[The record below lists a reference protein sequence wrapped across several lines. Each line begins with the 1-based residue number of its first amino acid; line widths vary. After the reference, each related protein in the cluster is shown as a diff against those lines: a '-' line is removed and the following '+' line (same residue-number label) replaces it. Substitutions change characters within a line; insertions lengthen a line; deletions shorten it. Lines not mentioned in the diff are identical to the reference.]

1 MFNFLKSK
9 KKEGEETEE
18 NAESGGSDTS
28 EESEEKSKKEPEVK
42 SDSSTSSSSD
52 SVSLLKISTE
62 VDRLKAGQEAF
73 QEVRKSFTE
82 RFTRVSEQIGE
93 LRSMILDRD
102 RTFQTLELKAVKA
115 IDLVESIKPDKF
127 MMDLERQNVKIEALK
142 ANLEGNEAILD
153 QVMEELKE
161 IRRKM
166 SFFRGVE
173 EIIRLSEE
181 IKKELIGIK
190 KIEGTINIQTD
201 KVQTIYSDM
210 RRKMQDLDDFNSQ
223 LQESKANIEQ
233 NSKELDSLKM
243 KSINFAEKEEVDKIL
258 EKVQKYS
265 ESLKEIQK
273 KTPLSRDIEKLKSL
287 LGEIS

>member
-9 KKEGEETEE
+9 KKEGEDLEE
-18 NAESGGSDTS
+18 NPENENGGEEIKPEDKPS
-28 EESEEKSKKEPEVK
+28 EAPIVN
-42 SDSSTSSSSD
+42 TGSSSEAPNI
-52 SVSLLKISTE
+52 LKLSTE
-62 VDRLKAGQEAF
+62 VDRLKAGQEGF
-73 QEVRKSFTE
+73 QEVRKSFSE
-82 RFTRVSEQIGE
+82 RFTRLSEQIGE

-102 RTFQTLELKAVKA
+102 RTIQTLELKSVKA

-153 QVMEELKE
+153 QVMEELKD

-173 EIIRLSEE
+173 EIIKLSEE

-201 KVQTIYSDM
+201 KVQNIYSEM
-210 RRKMQDLDDFNSQ
+210 RKKIQDLDNFTSQ

-233 NSKELDSLKM
+233 NSKDVDYLKT
-243 KSINFAEKEEVDKIL
+243 KIINFAEKEELDKIL
-258 EKVQKYS
+258 DKVQKYA

-273 KTPLSRDIEKLKSL
+273 KTPLSRDIEKLKTL
-287 LGEIS
+287 LGEIN

>member
-9 KKEGEETEE
+9 KKEGDEDNLDAETEDSDNSE
-18 NAESGGSDTS
+18 NAEDK
-28 EESEEKSKKEPEVK
+28 EKENSNSKK
-42 SDSSTSSSSD
+42 DSIESSSGAP
-52 SVSLLKISTE
+52 SLLKISTE

-82 RFTRVSEQIGE
+82 RFTRLSEQIGE

-102 RTFQTLELKAVKA
+102 RTIQTLELKSVKA

-142 ANLEGNEAILD
+142 ANLEGNEAIID

-210 RRKMQDLDDFNSQ
+210 RKKMHDLDTFNSQ

-233 NSKELDSLKM
+233 NTKELDSLKT
-243 KSINFAEKEEVDKIL
+243 KSINFAEKEEVDKII

-265 ESLKEIQK
+265 DSLKEIQK

-287 LGEIS
+287 LGDIN

>member
-9 KKEGEETEE
+9 KKEEE
-18 NAESGGSDTS
+18 NLEEAPEADNAE
-28 EESEEKSKKEPEVK
+28 EPEKTEDKPQALPVK
-42 SDSSTSSSSD
+42 TDSSSGAPN
-52 SVSLLKISTE
+52 LLKLSTE
-62 VDRLKAGQEAF
+62 VDRLRAGQEAF

-82 RFTRVSEQIGE
+82 RFTRLSEQIGE

-102 RTFQTLELKAVKA
+102 RTIQTLELKSVKA

-127 MMDLERQNVKIEALK
+127 MMDLERQNVKIEAIK

-153 QVMEELKE
+153 QVMEELKDM
-161 IRRKM
+161 RRKM

-173 EIIRLSEE
+173 EIIKLSEE

-201 KVQTIYSDM
+201 KVQSIYSEM
-210 RRKMQDLDDFNSQ
+210 RKKIQDLDSFNSE

-233 NSKELDSLKM
+233 NSKDLDYLKT
-243 KSINFAEKEEVDKIL
+243 KVVNFAEKEEVDKIL
-258 EKVQKYS
+258 DKVQKYT
-265 ESLKEIQK
+265 ESLKELQK
-273 KTPLSRDIEKLKSL
+273 KTPLSRDIEKLQTL
-287 LGEIS
+287 LGEIN

>member
-9 KKEGEETEE
+9 KKEGDEDNLDAETEDSDNSE
-18 NAESGGSDTS
+18 NAEDK
-28 EESEEKSKKEPEVK
+28 EKENSNSKK
-42 SDSSTSSSSD
+42 DSIESSSGAP
-52 SVSLLKISTE
+52 SLLKISTE

-82 RFTRVSEQIGE
+82 RFTHLSEQIGE

-102 RTFQTLELKAVKA
+102 RTIQTLELKSVKA

-142 ANLEGNEAILD
+142 ANLEGNEAIID

-210 RRKMQDLDDFNSQ
+210 RKKMQDLDTFNSQ

-233 NSKELDSLKM
+233 NTKELDSLKT
-243 KSINFAEKEEVDKIL
+243 KSINFAEKEEVDKII

-265 ESLKEIQK
+265 DSLKEIQK

-287 LGEIS
+287 LGDIN